1 MKKSF
6 VFTYFNL
13 KWDIITG
20 IYLGVCFTMK
30 KLFLFILIAWLF
42 ASPCVAGEKLNVVA
56 TIFPVYDW
64 AREILKD
71 KAELTLLLDKGV
83 DLHSYQPTVE
93 DMIKISNCD
102 VFIYVGGESDE
113 WVNDALKNSANNSQ
127 RAVNLLEILGSLV
140 KPEEIVEGMEH
151 EHEHK
156 HEAEADE
163 HVWLSLKNACA
174 VCKYISEL
182 ISDIDPENRGLYRA
196 NAENYIKE
204 LSELD
209 AEYKKV
215 IDASERRVFL
225 FGDRFPFR
233 YLADD
238 YGLKYYAAFSGC
250 SAETEASFETV
261 IFLAKK
267 VDELK
272 LPCVLTIENPRHKIA
287 ETIIA
292 STAEKNQSVL
302 SLNSM
307 QSTTMKDI
315 REGATYLSIMQK
327 NLDTLKT
334 ALN

>member
-1 MKKSF
+1 
-6 VFTYFNL
+6 
-13 KWDIITG
+13 
-20 IYLGVCFTMK
+20 MK
-30 KLFLFILIAWLF
+30 KLFSFFISVFLIAGLFI
-42 ASPCVAGEKLNVVA
+42 SPCAAEKKLSVVT
-56 TIFPVYDW
+56 TIFPIYDW
-64 AREILKD
+64 VREILGDNLKNAD
-71 KAELTLLLDKGV
+71 LTLLLDKGV
-83 DLHSYQPTVE
+83 DLHSYQPTVD
-93 DMIKISNCD
+93 DMVKISTCD

-113 WVNDALKNSANNSQ
+113 WVNDALKNSTNKTQ
-127 RAVNLLEILGSLV
+127 IVINLLSILGSSV
-140 KPEEIVEGMEH
+140 KTEEIVEGMQH
-151 EHEHK
+151 EHE

-163 HVWLSLKNACA
+163 HIWLSLKNACA
-174 VCKYISEL
+174 VCRYVAEVIA
-182 ISDIDPENRGLYRA
+182 DFDPENKNLYRL
-196 NAENYIKE
+196 NADNYIKK

-209 AEYKKV
+209 AKYHKAVDGAARK
-215 IDASERRVFL
+215 IFL

-267 VDELK
+267 ADELK

-292 STAEKNQSVL
+292 STKEKNQCVL
-302 SLNSM
+302 SLDSM

-315 REGATYLSIMQK
+315 KDGAAYLSIMEK
-327 NLDTLKT
+327 NLETLKT